1 MNIAIAIVNYTIKIK
16 ILQSQYYW
24 QLNSFAFFQC
34 MCKFY
39 VYVCGK
45 YLKNEIKSWKK

>member
-1 MNIAIAIVNYTIKIK
+1 MNIVIAIVNYTIKIK
-16 ILQSQYYW
+16 ILVSI
-24 QLNSFAFFQC
+24 LLAIKFICFFQC